1 MKWSFAFVPLSLAA
15 AVLAGCAWVPQK
27 VSIAPQVQI
36 PASDLGHAAT
46 VVVKVQ
52 DSRPNQRIG
61 YRGMDSKLAQIR
73 TDQDLAPIFQ
83 QKIIEGLSRQG
94 FKALPASDGPARV
107 LKVDIREL
115 HYSTDT
121 ELWQGTVRTR
131 AAVQAYSRTEDTVY
145 SRLYEAEREEKAIEA
160 PGAKTNARLI
170 NGAISD
176 VLQRLLEDQKLIK
189 MLAD

>member
-1 MKWSFAFVPLSLAA
+1 M
-15 AVLAGCAWVPQK
+15 LAGCAWVPQK
-27 VSIAPQVQI
+27 VTIAPQVRMS
-36 PASDLGHAAT
+36 ASDLGHGET

-52 DSRPNQRIG
+52 DSRRNLRIG

-83 QKIIEGLSRQG
+83 QQIMEGLSRQG
-94 FKALPASDGPARV
+94 FKAVPAADGPARV